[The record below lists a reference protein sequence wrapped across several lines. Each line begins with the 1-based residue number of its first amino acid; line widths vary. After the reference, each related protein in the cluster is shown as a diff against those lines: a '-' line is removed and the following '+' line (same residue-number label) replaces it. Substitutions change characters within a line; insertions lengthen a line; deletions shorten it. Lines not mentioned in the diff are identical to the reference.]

1 VEQLLST
8 LFDGINLMSQV
19 FYSSVFF
26 SGLTAGSTLDR
37 YLVLDSLQ
45 RLTQGQEGLTHV
57 YRTATEGIQTLV
69 NGRVPIGEP
78 NLVDALTRYEDAL
91 GASLQSTEGRGIV
104 DDYRRYRTL
113 IQPRTTQTSTWA
125 PRLFISEREVLAPSI
140 SVSQGV
146 SAVST
151 FLGDLQTNPLP
162 ETEWPS
168 IGFYEDCQPIFLS
181 SEREQVEAFLNEKS
195 AVFFGFPILLND
207 LLAAFAVD
215 LPGYRLSHLELE
227 FIGQSYFDIRGT
239 IKPCSGGP
247 EAAVFRRSIPA
258 RPNSNQHWIA
268 RSHGI
273 AIADQALQRQGLGR
287 LLTQRFLAFLHRLG
301 VDGLDFNV
309 SKAGTFVFPRL
320 GFDFAHT
327 GARNRVKIQFREYLK
342 EKFPFRE
349 RDDDD
354 RWAKIEHAWEVAD
367 YQLSNG
373 YPAGRDFLFDL
384 GNLGAAS
391 SYPVR
396 FWTKS
401 DYEGWGLLF
410 SERTPPEWNSL
421 APATLAALK
430 QHHRKEMPKLLTSF
444 IDHVGNL
451 HEALGNWLLPV
462 DFYLRNLGPD
472 GLLHMMSEEE
482 VDDLHEQF
490 VHTARLLEWMS
501 SQELRATPL
510 GKAFWTTLSADA
522 RSMMPRI
529 VSAARE
535 TLAIE
540 IAIQEP

>member
-1 VEQLLST
+1 
-8 LFDGINLMSQV
+8 MSRV
-19 FYSSVFF
+19 PYSSVFF
-26 SGLTAGSTLDR
+26 SGLTAGSSLDR
-37 YLVLDSLQ
+37 YLVFDSLQ
-45 RLTQGQEGLTHV
+45 RLTLGQEGLAEV
-57 YRTATEGIQTLV
+57 YHTATQGIQTLV
-69 NGRVPIGEP
+69 KGYVPISEP
-78 NLVDALTRYEDAL
+78 NPVDVLTRYEDAL
-91 GASLQSTEGRGIV
+91 GASLQSAEGRGIV

-113 IQPRTTQTSTWA
+113 IQPSPPQTSTWA
-125 PRLFISEREVLAPSI
+125 PRLFFSEREVMAPSI
-140 SVSQGV
+140 NVSQGV
-146 SAVST
+146 SAVNT

-162 ETEWPS
+162 ETQWPS

-181 SEREQVEAFLNEKS
+181 TERAQVETFLNEKS
-195 AVFFGFPILLND
+195 TVFFGFPIRLND

-215 LPGYRLSHLELE
+215 LPGYQLSHLELE
-227 FIGQSYFDIRGT
+227 FIGHSYFDIRGSIT
-239 IKPCSGGP
+239 PCSGGP

-258 RPNSNQHWIA
+258 RPNTHQPWIA

-273 AIADQALQRQGLGR
+273 AIADPALQRQGLGR

-301 VDGLDFNV
+301 VDGLDFHV

-342 EKFPFRE
+342 QKYPHREKM
-349 RDDDD
+349 DDDQ
-354 RWAKIEHAWEVAD
+354 WAKIEHAWEIAD

-490 VHTARLLEWMS
+490 VHTAQLLAWMAS
-501 SQELRATPL
+501 HDLRDTPL
-510 GKAFWTTLSADA
+510 GKAFWATLSSEA
-522 RSMMPRI
+522 RLMIPRI
-529 VSAARE
+529 AAAAQK
-535 TLAIE
+535 TLG
-540 IAIQEP
+540 IQILIPL